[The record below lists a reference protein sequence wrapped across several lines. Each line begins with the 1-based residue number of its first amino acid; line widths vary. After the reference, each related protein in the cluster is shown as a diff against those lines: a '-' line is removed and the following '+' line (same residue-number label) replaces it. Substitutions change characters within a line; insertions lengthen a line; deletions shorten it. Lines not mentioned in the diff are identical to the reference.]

1 MDDGDELWAVK
12 TTKSVKE
19 VISMERKMEMSM
31 MVLQVAT
38 VEVDENSYM
47 YDIGEE
53 SGSYVVWFK
62 SGNHHILPF
71 HSAHATIQNVVY

>member
-1 MDDGDELWAVK
+1 MDDGDELWAAK

-53 SGSYVVWFK
+53 SGSYVV
-62 SGNHHILPF
+62 
-71 HSAHATIQNVVY
+71 

>member
-1 MDDGDELWAVK
+1 MWAAK

-53 SGSYVVWFK
+53 SGSYVV
-62 SGNHHILPF
+62 
-71 HSAHATIQNVVY
+71 